1 MICISRKV
9 LGTCNWIF
17 SPKLIY
23 VWNSEILMFWK
34 LKTLSK
40 ISQTF
45 LNLIP
50 LFDFRL
56 NIFDSRTS
64 KYISFRQSLDTF
76 TLKSNTKNWKK
87 IASPQHNWFTAYVE
101 TGIIVVVVI
110 EGSMAHVNRISWS
123 LSNIVN
129 KQLTRQSFRR
139 STICQTLL
147 HCLENVFFIRNSS
160 AIIRKITN

>member
-17 SPKLIY
+17 SPKLIH
-23 VWNSEILMFWK
+23 VWNPGILMFWK

-40 ISQTF
+40 ISQTTF
-45 LNLIP
+45 
-50 LFDFRL
+50 FKSDFF
-56 NIFDSRTS
+56 NDSRTS

>member
-23 VWNSEILMFWK
+23 VWNPGILI

-40 ISQTF
+40 ISQTTF
-45 LNLIP
+45 
-50 LFDFRL
+50 FKSDFCK
-56 NIFDSRTS
+56 DSRTS
-64 KYISFRQSLDTF
+64 KNISFRQSLDTF

-147 HCLENVFFIRNSS
+147 HCLENIFFIRNSS